1 MEKKGPVKMNQNTKK
16 QFARVARKNTGSV
29 LVLVILVVLISMII
43 GTGLLALG
51 TQARVQVMDKV
62 QDMMSRSA
70 ADAGMEY
77 AIQEINNAVSNGSWS
92 SSVLPTATST
102 QLSSSESTYSV
113 KTDYDSTTGYTIQSV
128 GTNKN
133 RTRSVTAI
141 LRLKGL
147 FDMAIQCREG
157 VTLKAGTV
165 IEAIDSSISL
175 NPADTD
181 EKAIIGTNS
190 IDSGS
195 IILNNGVSVDG
206 DVVVGVGGDVTDVIK
221 DLGASTLDRYSL
233 TSEVE
238 FPPVEPPALV
248 GPDTQITLKK
258 EEKTIGAGGDYPA
271 TGRFSGIKLG
281 NDCILRVIDNCVLYI
296 TGDVDMGQSSEIIVD
311 TTKNASLVI
320 YVDGSWISDNDSGVV
335 NTTQSTSA
343 FQLYATGGAGQ
354 IIDLK
359 AKGDMYGSIYAP
371 EATLTVFSGGDIYG
385 AFVADSFELK
395 NPARFYYDVALQ
407 DISVTDEGARYIVS
421 RWNEQ

>member
-1 MEKKGPVKMNQNTKK
+1 MKQSTKK
-16 QFARVARKNTGSV
+16 QLTRIARKNTGSV
-29 LVLVILVVLISMII
+29 LVLVIFLVLISLII

-51 TQARVQVMDKV
+51 TQTRVQVIDKV
-62 QDMMSRSA
+62 RDMMARST

-77 AIQEINNAVSNGSWS
+77 AIQEINNTVSDGSWS
-92 SSVLPTATST
+92 SSVLPTAVNA
-102 QLSSSESTYSV
+102 QLSGSESTYSV
-113 KTDYDSTTGYTIQSV
+113 KTDYDSTSGYTIQSV

-258 EEKTIGAGGDYPA
+258 EEKTIGTGGDYPA
-271 TGRFSGIKLG
+271 TGRFAGIKLG
-281 NDCILRVIDNCVLYI
+281 NSCILRVIDNCVLYI